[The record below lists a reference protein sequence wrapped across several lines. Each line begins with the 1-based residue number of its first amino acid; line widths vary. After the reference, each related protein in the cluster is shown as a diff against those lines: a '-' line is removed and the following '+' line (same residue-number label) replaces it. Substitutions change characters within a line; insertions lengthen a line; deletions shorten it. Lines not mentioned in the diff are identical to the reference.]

1 MNILFVCTGNTC
13 RSPMAAY
20 ITEKVAVEND
30 LDILIESA
38 GVFAEE
44 GEAASEYA
52 IQAMSEMGIDLTS
65 HRTQPVS
72 EDLLSKADVVLTMTN
87 GQKMLVEQYA
97 PEKTFTLNEYAG
109 LMGDISDPFGGDI
122 EEYRET
128 AQEIYDAVVDMA
140 EKLPMKN
147 SDDNN

>member
-1 MNILFVCTGNTC
+1 
-13 RSPMAAY
+13 
-20 ITEKVAVEND
+20 
-30 LDILIESA
+30 
-38 GVFAEE
+38 
-44 GEAASEYA
+44 
-52 IQAMSEMGIDLTS
+52 MSEMGIDLTS

-109 LMGDISDPFGGDI
+109 LTGDISDPFGGDI